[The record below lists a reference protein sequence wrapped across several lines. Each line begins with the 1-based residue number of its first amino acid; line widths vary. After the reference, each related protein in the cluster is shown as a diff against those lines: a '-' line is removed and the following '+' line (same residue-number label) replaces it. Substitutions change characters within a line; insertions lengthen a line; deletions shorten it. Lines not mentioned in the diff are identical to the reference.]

1 MRRREYETLVKLIQ
15 LKIIRDT
22 ASLAQLLKELGAPRR
37 MKAGIEPTDPLGFF
51 HGAFQLGIDIYH
63 RLRRFDKIYEAFMEN
78 SMIYDAID
86 YAERIKEL
94 TGLPFRELIE
104 IAKLIQSG
112 ALRRRVGKRL
122 ASLKRVM

>member
-1 MRRREYETLVKLIQ
+1 
-15 LKIIRDT
+15 
-22 ASLAQLLKELGAPRR
+22 
-37 MKAGIEPTDPLGFF
+37 
-51 HGAFQLGIDIYH
+51 
-63 RLRRFDKIYEAFMEN
+63 MEN

-122 ASLKRVM
+122 ASLKRVMWVLELATWREGL